1 MRSQIAQVIISAKSK
16 IFKTHWQIL
25 YRQSEN
31 LVKWE
36 LILQNWTKLL
46 FVVKLREKDS
56 LC

>member
-1 MRSQIAQVIISAKSK
+1 MIIAFDTD
-16 IFKTHWQIL
+16 IFLLIKYWQIL